1 MNSVEKATQ
10 TQLANI
16 EKRSGKT
23 LAQLFELVRAS
34 GLSKHSEI
42 RNMLKREL
50 GLGFGDAAVLAGTA
64 LRALNPD
71 IENQE
76 SISIEDLVAGFY
88 FGPKSS
94 LRVIHAKVMAEIEK
108 FGKFEIAPKRTYLS
122 LRRKRQFAMLGP
134 GTNFRVDLGLNMK
147 GVPSTDRL
155 LELQPGGM
163 CQYQVRLTNEKEVDP
178 ELIAWIK
185 QAYDSAA

>member
-108 FGKFEIAPKRTYLS
+108 FGEFEIAPKKTYLS

-147 GVPSTDRL
+147 GIPSTDRL
-155 LELQPGGM
+155 LELPLGGM